1 MISSMNNSSNKPLGI
16 NTVSSPKKSET
27 HVFNDPHNQIMS
39 EISESSESIKSFF
52 LAPDQIAHSKSEKES
67 QIMVYTNLVTR
78 KNMLSCFDASK
89 YTHPELYIVND
100 TEYINLAVPSEF
112 DCNIP
117 YTEDS
122 SQLCIHSIYDVKSFS
137 DTPIQQDQVAD
148 IIKDAPDTRII
159 LGRPLNTNSTTPS
172 VVIFLNKVDFERYTQ
187 THPNNK
193 DVVFISVDAEY
204 EWQAETRNLLF
215 KLPYGC
221 MPKNSI
227 LSTISYISSEYGPSF
242 PFPLVKN
249 GRMRLSDRDANALIV
264 VEQWEKLH
272 GGPPNTTQMIN
283 NKIPKNYDSFAHF
296 QTVLFSCDNDDN
308 EKSFTAL
315 TKRQS
320 ANFLYENYTDTGYF
334 LGQLTDNNT
343 SQFLRS
349 NVWKFPFTISLEF
362 QAIIDNSSSPTD
374 PPKNSN
380 TDGCLMFYLRNAS
393 LFIGVLFLLYKVA
406 HFINHKISRAQE
418 AKQVTAKRKKME
430 QINSSIRTFH
440 NNLKNILINHPTEIK
455 NNTITFTKLPP
466 DLCSELKNLKLET
479 GHTILYYSSSNKLIF
494 QYNIDEI
501 SSSSLEP
508 LTTFNQ
514 QLVKLFT
521 DLSENLKNH
530 KLLLDREEELAQEQ
544 QNETSEYQIKKNSYE
559 NNYAVIIK
567 EIKKLK
573 ENDVN
578 GVRDDNNVLTKIQK
592 NNDIE
597 TNLNSILDTLNGLE
611 NPNDKIKTVLNKV
624 NDFMARNNALK
635 NSINN
640 HKNNVL
646 NLNDHKKG
654 LEIEIRDLNTA
665 IKYQFNDWK
674 NNRTS

>member
-1 MISSMNNSSNKPLGI
+1 M
-16 NTVSSPKKSET
+16 
-27 HVFNDPHNQIMS
+27 
-39 EISESSESIKSFF
+39 
-52 LAPDQIAHSKSEKES
+52 
-67 QIMVYTNLVTR
+67 
-78 KNMLSCFDASK
+78 
-89 YTHPELYIVND
+89 
-100 TEYINLAVPSEF
+100 
-112 DCNIP
+112 
-117 YTEDS
+117 
-122 SQLCIHSIYDVKSFS
+122 
-137 DTPIQQDQVAD
+137 
-148 IIKDAPDTRII
+148 
-159 LGRPLNTNSTTPS
+159 
-172 VVIFLNKVDFERYTQ
+172 
-187 THPNNK
+187 
-193 DVVFISVDAEY
+193 
-204 EWQAETRNLLF
+204 
-215 KLPYGC
+215 
-221 MPKNSI
+221 
-227 LSTISYISSEYGPSF
+227 
-242 PFPLVKN
+242 
-249 GRMRLSDRDANALIV
+249 
-264 VEQWEKLH
+264 
-272 GGPPNTTQMIN
+272 
-283 NKIPKNYDSFAHF
+283 
-296 QTVLFSCDNDDN
+296 
-308 EKSFTAL
+308 
-315 TKRQS
+315 
-320 ANFLYENYTDTGYF
+320 
-334 LGQLTDNNT
+334 
-343 SQFLRS
+343 
-349 NVWKFPFTISLEF
+349 
-362 QAIIDNSSSPTD
+362 
-374 PPKNSN
+374 
-380 TDGCLMFYLRNAS
+380 
-393 LFIGVLFLLYKVA
+393 
-406 HFINHKISRAQE
+406 
-418 AKQVTAKRKKME
+418 
-430 QINSSIRTFH
+430 
-440 NNLKNILINHPTEIK
+440 
-455 NNTITFTKLPP
+455 PP